1 MAAMATEESQEAS
14 PRESVLHH
22 APPDLEEPAQGRPG
36 PDLLKAKGSQVELF
50 IARGRYVAHV
60 SCLFYETVWRESV
73 RAGGSA
79 GGGQN
84 KRKGSD
90 GAGG

>member
-60 SCLFYETVWRESV
+60 SCVYFMKQYGEN
-73 RAGGSA
+73 
-79 GGGQN
+79 Q
-84 KRKGSD
+84 
-90 GAGG
+90 